1 MKDLAIFSRSLIR
14 ITFFLALFIT
24 PIVFT
29 SYTSE
34 LFEIPK
40 ALFVYAI
47 ASTFFC
53 LYILYSFAS
62 RKILFTKNSF
72 LIFFLLFILAMGIST
87 IFSTDQHLSTFG
99 YYTRLNGSLLT
110 TICYFIIFFV
120 TSSLISKKESI
131 EGLKFLVISAVFV
144 SIWGIPGHF
153 GYDPNCFILTGKLTS
168 LCWREEF
175 QPTLRIFSTFG
186 QPNWLGAFLTMTIPI
201 SLSFTLT
208 TKGFQK
214 IFFLASS
221 LIILFALIFTNSR
234 SSFLA
239 LIITFGIFFALLGF
253 QKIKSN
259 AISLTIFIFFAL
271 LLLGIF
277 GKPLWERNLEAVRQN
292 LFFYQSRSQSLPATQ
307 NTTAVSKT
315 PASTSLESGGTES
328 GTIRLI
334 VWQGAFEIFKNFPIL
349 GSGPE
354 TFATLYYRYRP
365 VEHNQTTEWNFLYN
379 KAHNEYLNYLA
390 GTGIVGFISYIALL
404 ISVAFLA
411 LRNIFT
417 QSSQTKIIQIGIFSS
432 FCSFV
437 IVNFFGFSVIT
448 TSLIFFLIPTF
459 IFTLGDSK
467 KSITIKIPKKI
478 FIPDTAIVSV
488 IFIIFITLVL
498 TVSRI
503 FLSDVYYSRYQKE
516 IGSGK
521 ILKALKNIQTAAATM
536 PYPEPLYYSEIGY
549 AASLAAEN
557 SYDNEKTTYT
567 NLAENSTATAL
578 KLSPNNINLWRKAQS
593 TYFELSLSD
602 PKYLNLAINAG
613 NVTVQ
618 LAPTDPAVYYNLGL
632 IQKTAGE
639 KDNAKKS
646 FSKAVELK
654 PDYIEAMNE
663 LENLKY

>member
-467 KSITIKIPKKI
+467 KSITIKIPKK
-478 FIPDTAIVSV
+478 
-488 IFIIFITLVL
+488 
-498 TVSRI
+498 
-503 FLSDVYYSRYQKE
+503 YSYL
-516 IGSGK
+516 
-521 ILKALKNIQTAAATM
+521 IL
-536 PYPEPLYYSEIGY
+536 
-549 AASLAAEN
+549 
-557 SYDNEKTTYT
+557 
-567 NLAENSTATAL
+567 
-578 KLSPNNINLWRKAQS
+578 
-593 TYFELSLSD
+593 
-602 PKYLNLAINAG
+602 
-613 NVTVQ
+613 Q
-618 LAPTDPAVYYNLGL
+618 LF
-632 IQKTAGE
+632 Q
-639 KDNAKKS
+639 
-646 FSKAVELK
+646 
-654 PDYIEAMNE
+654 
-663 LENLKY
+663 